1 VLDVI
6 GPSGIAGQLA
16 RMPDVVA
23 RLLAEHVPDR
33 KGRCRGCGF
42 PGTGT
47 PHVPAPCALWLV
59 AEAASRIGRLDPA
72 GPPADGGGPRTP
84 SRPAPHRRKIAGPVR
99 SMQAGQP

>member
-1 VLDVI
+1 MADVI

-42 PGTGT
+42 PGTGS
-47 PHVPAPCALWLV
+47 PYIPSPCGLWFV
-59 AEAASRIGRLDPA
+59 ADAA
-72 GPPADGGGPRTP
+72 
-84 SRPAPHRRKIAGPVR
+84 RRIAGGTANAVPRPLDARAPRLLARV
-99 SMQAGQP
+99 SSTGCAG